1 MKYTHLLLRKAVTL
15 CLFVLHVNR
24 QMKNDG
30 SIMIVG

>member
-1 MKYTHLLLRKAVTL
+1 MKYTHLLLCKAVML
-15 CLFVLHVNR
+15 CFLVLHVNR